1 MFGLGDIDTSSRRV
15 FPQRGVLSPP
25 PPFQRLL
32 GRWHIIYGPFG
43 HGFKGCKREAELYWH
58 MAVVGM
64 YVQLLLFL
72 KRALLASNFIVEGL
86 NHIMGSTLFFND
98 NECHRYQGRP
108 AVLFPKPKM
117 IDYLCETPRQ
127 CESQTRC
134 LSYA

>member
-25 PPFQRLL
+25 PPPTFSVWL
-32 GRWHIIYGPFG
+32 GVGHIIYGPFG

-86 NHIMGSTLFFND
+86 NHIMGARCSSTITSAT
-98 NECHRYQGRP
+98 GIK
-108 AVLFPKPKM
+108 AVQRCCSQNPK
-117 IDYLCETPRQ
+117 
-127 CESQTRC
+127 
-134 LSYA
+134 